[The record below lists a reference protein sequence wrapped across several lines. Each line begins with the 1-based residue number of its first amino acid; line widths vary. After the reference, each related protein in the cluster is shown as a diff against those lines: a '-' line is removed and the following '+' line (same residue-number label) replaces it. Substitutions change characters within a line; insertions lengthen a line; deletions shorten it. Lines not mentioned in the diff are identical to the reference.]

1 VRDEKGLS
9 APAARPERGLNQLET
24 DGLAARDARFT
35 MSRIEVFADIVCPF
49 THVGLRRLSEERH
62 ARGRRVSLRIRA
74 WPLEWING
82 TALGPELLT
91 GEIDALRAQVAPEMF
106 VGFDPTIFPI
116 TSIPAF
122 GLVAAAYALDYP
134 TGAAVGLAVRDA
146 LFEHGQDVSDEAVLL
161 SIGRRFDVEPL
172 EPKAAELAVRTDWE
186 RGKARAVQ
194 GSPHFF
200 VGDRGWFCP
209 SLEISHHNDRFD
221 IHVADEQMD
230 DFYTAAFAGS
240 PSSTSDI

>member
-1 VRDEKGLS
+1 MNRL
-9 APAARPERGLNQLET
+9 
-24 DGLAARDARFT
+24 
-35 MSRIEVFADIVCPF
+35 EVFADIVCPF

-62 ARGRRVSLRIRA
+62 LRGRQVFLRVRA

-82 TALGPELLT
+82 SALGPELLAE
-91 GEIDALRAQVAPEMF
+91 EIDALRAEVAPELF
-106 VGFDPTIFPI
+106 AGFDPTIFPI

-122 GLVAAAYALDYP
+122 GLVAAAYALDDA

-146 LFEHGQDVSDEAVLL
+146 LFERGQDVSDEAVLS

-172 EPKAAELAVRTDWE
+172 DPKASELAVRTDWE
-186 RGKARAVQ
+186 RGKARAVE

-200 VGDRGWFCP
+200 VGDHGWFCP
-209 SLEISHHNDRFD
+209 SLEIRHDNDRFD
-221 IHVADEQMD
+221 IHVADERMD

-240 PSSTSDI
+240 PSSTSDR